1 MEAAGLVEARGTDI
15 GGVINVGEGG
25 GIVGDDAGGAC
36 QRQGKWMISDS
47 WGLFCGSKV
56 YLWLS
61 STTASRRRRRRLVHC
76 AICTG
81 SGDSQ
86 FKASRRS
93 RARTDCVR
101 GSCHNST
108 EGTARDN
115 LGWRCRR
122 CVHVEGCSIRSRDR
136 RRTG

>member
-1 MEAAGLVEARGTDI
+1 MEAAGLLEARGTDI
-15 GGVINVGEGG
+15 GGDINVGEGG

-36 QRQGKWMISDS
+36 QRHGKCMISDS

-61 STTASRRRRRRLVHC
+61 STTASRKRRRRLVHC

-86 FKASRRS
+86 FKAGRRS
-93 RARTDCVR
+93 RA
-101 GSCHNST
+101 SCHNST
-108 EGTARDN
+108 EGTARDT
-115 LGWRCRR
+115 LGRRCRR
-122 CVHVEGCSIRSRDR
+122 CVHVEGCSIRFRDR